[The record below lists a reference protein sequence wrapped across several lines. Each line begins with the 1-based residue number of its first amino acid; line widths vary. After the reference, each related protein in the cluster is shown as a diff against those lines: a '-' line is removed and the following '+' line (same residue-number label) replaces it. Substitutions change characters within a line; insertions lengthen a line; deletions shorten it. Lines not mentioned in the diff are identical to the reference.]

1 VIEKEKV
8 EKLPRRHEAWRV
20 HVHQDLVKQLYPICA
35 RLQVTRRA
43 FMDDLVAF
51 AIAAANESMGQVTV
65 LEMLQEAARKE
76 ETA

>member
-1 VIEKEKV
+1 VIEKEK

-20 HVHQDLVKQLYPICA
+20 HVHQDLVKKLYPICE
-35 RLQVTRRA
+35 RLKMTRRA

-51 AIAAANESMGQVTV
+51 GIEAANQSMGQATV

-76 ETA
+76 EAA